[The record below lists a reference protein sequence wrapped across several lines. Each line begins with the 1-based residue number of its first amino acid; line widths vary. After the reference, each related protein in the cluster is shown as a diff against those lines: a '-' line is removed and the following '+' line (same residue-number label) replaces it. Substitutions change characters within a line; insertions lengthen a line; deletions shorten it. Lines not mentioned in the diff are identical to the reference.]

1 MRQVYTYRSIAA
13 LENHPRFNE
22 IVRCPQ
28 ITATGDLLKAMKQRY
43 PQITALEDI
52 HAIQKGLITDW
63 ESPDIAFQQFV
74 NISRVIRTLPVEAGE
89 ETIHGSFIKNK
100 IPVLNAIRLLVEANV
115 TPEDL
120 IPTNIE
126 EKLFKRVW
134 EKLELEDYSFVD
146 LRVGLDDYLEN
157 PKAFRSSL
165 RHVAPSMAAG
175 TVILHGFYF
184 ITPIQE
190 RLFDMME
197 RCGIRLIFLCCI
209 DDQIP
214 EVEAIWHSV
223 LSEDNGFA
231 PKANWISD
239 TTTKLLNQP
248 FGSVF
253 GDSPDLSPQPHI
265 SITKYDSE
273 IDFVRDVD
281 RLLAD
286 DYTIFSTDVKA
297 TDELLKEFYPHIYKR
312 RHLLSYPVGQ
322 FIYRLHSM
330 WSSKDQCLVLSVDD
344 IQACFASGWV
354 EVNGVNGINHVADLE
369 GLKTYVSDCRSIDD
383 WEARLDLLQ
392 VTKDTVLSAFEAHIE
407 QMPEGN
413 RRWHRMM
420 SDPFLNFS
428 CFNYDTDTLQKLIDL
443 IKHLIRSAK
452 ALFNESGEIS
462 IHNHLSKVR
471 KILATSKDEDRILE
485 EERVIIDELA
495 SRLKQPHLA
504 VTKCLPGEISQAIM
518 IIIGGG
524 ILDEDN
530 FEFQS
535 GKDDSFIKP
544 LYQIESVPITGSGK
558 VHLCLADE
566 NRLPGKSKPYV
577 WPINNDMLDRL
588 NVPKAERR
596 YQYLQDMRFVVDSLP
611 MANRYLFFSLLQ
623 NQKVELS
630 WISTEDD
637 KEISAS
643 PYLQILEKLFHVT
656 VKAYEKEAWT
666 EEMIQAIEPTEAAL
680 SVGVDLEAEA
690 AVESRLDTVLCP
702 WRYIY
707 GYVLSTLPAYSS
719 DFHYNFLLSNVIGA
733 ISKVSNISKKQ
744 VGEAVLELFPH
755 LRPVE
760 KQQITDYVPSIP
772 NLDTDA
778 MDDASYPQARLYPH
792 FLKRSLIAE
801 AQEALDAQL
810 QVSGVC
816 DADIV
821 TVGAYQ
827 LCMYCPHNATC
838 PYGKHDQRED
848 E

>member
-1 MRQVYTYRSIAA
+1 
-13 LENHPRFNE
+13 
-22 IVRCPQ
+22 
-28 ITATGDLLKAMKQRY
+28 
-43 PQITALEDI
+43 
-52 HAIQKGLITDW
+52 
-63 ESPDIAFQQFV
+63 
-74 NISRVIRTLPVEAGE
+74 
-89 ETIHGSFIKNK
+89 
-100 IPVLNAIRLLVEANV
+100 
-115 TPEDL
+115 
-120 IPTNIE
+120 
-126 EKLFKRVW
+126 
-134 EKLELEDYSFVD
+134 
-146 LRVGLDDYLEN
+146 
-157 PKAFRSSL
+157 
-165 RHVAPSMAAG
+165 
-175 TVILHGFYF
+175 
-184 ITPIQE
+184 
-190 RLFDMME
+190 
-197 RCGIRLIFLCCI
+197 
-209 DDQIP
+209 
-214 EVEAIWHSV
+214 
-223 LSEDNGFA
+223 
-231 PKANWISD
+231 
-239 TTTKLLNQP
+239 
-248 FGSVF
+248 
-253 GDSPDLSPQPHI
+253 
-265 SITKYDSE
+265 
-273 IDFVRDVD
+273 
-281 RLLAD
+281 
-286 DYTIFSTDVKA
+286 
-297 TDELLKEFYPHIYKR
+297 
-312 RHLLSYPVGQ
+312 
-322 FIYRLHSM
+322 M

-344 IQACFASGWV
+344 VQACFASGWV
-354 EVNGVNGINHVADLE
+354 EVNGVNGINHVSDLE

-392 VTKDTVLSAFEAHIE
+392 ATKDTVLSAFEAHIE

-719 DFHYNFLLSNVIGA
+719 DFHYNFLLSNIIGS

-778 MDDASYPQARLYPH
+778 MDDASYPQPRLYPH

-821 TVGAYQ
+821 NVGAYQ

>member
-74 NISRVIRTLPVEAGE
+74 NISRVIRTLPVESGE

-157 PKAFRSSL
+157 PKAFRSAL

-231 PKANWISD
+231 PRANWISD

-253 GDSPDLSPQPHI
+253 GDSPDLSPQTHI

-344 IQACFASGWV
+344 VQACFASGWV

-392 VTKDTVLSAFEAHIE
+392 ATKDTVLSAFEAHIE

-666 EEMIQAIEPTEAAL
+666 EEMIQAIEPTEAVL

-719 DFHYNFLLSNVIGA
+719 DFHYNFLLSNIIGS

-821 TVGAYQ
+821 NVGA
-827 LCMYCPHNATC
+827 
-838 PYGKHDQRED
+838 
-848 E
+848 